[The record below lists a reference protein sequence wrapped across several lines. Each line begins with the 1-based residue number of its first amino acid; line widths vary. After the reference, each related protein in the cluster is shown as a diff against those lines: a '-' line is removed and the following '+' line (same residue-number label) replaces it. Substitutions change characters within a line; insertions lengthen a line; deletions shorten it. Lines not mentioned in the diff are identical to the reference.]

1 MASERFK
8 PAPPGRRVAGR
19 DTGEDLTVDKPHK
32 PLLASFGK
40 KSAGRN
46 SQGKIT
52 VRHRGGGHKRLY
64 RALDF
69 LQDKFDI
76 PATVATVEYDPNRSG
91 RIGLLH
97 YADGQKTYTLLPDGV
112 KVGDIIICSKNKIE
126 LKTGNRLPLKF
137 IPVGMMVCSV
147 ELEPGKGGELARSA
161 GAGITVMAVEETRVL
176 IKMPSGEQRYLPAE
190 CLATVGQVSNLE
202 KRNIRLGKAGRKR
215 WLGIRPSVRGKAM
228 NPIDHPH
235 GGGEGNQP
243 IGLKGPKTPSGK
255 WALGVK
261 TRRSHRRSDSMI
273 VRRRR
278 RKK

>member
-1 MASERFK
+1 MAIEKFK
-8 PAPPGRRVAGR
+8 PTTPGRRFAGR
-19 DTGEDLTVDKPHK
+19 DTGEDLTVAKPHK
-32 PLLASFGK
+32 PLLSSLGK
-40 KSAGRN
+40 NSAGRN
-46 SQGKIT
+46 NQGKIT
-52 VRHRGGGHKRLY
+52 VRHQGGGHKRLY

-91 RIGLLH
+91 RIGLLN
-97 YADGQKTYTLLPDGV
+97 YADGQKTYMLLPDGV
-112 KVGDIIICSKNKIE
+112 KVGDIVLSSRNKIE

-137 IPVGMMVCSV
+137 VPVGMMVCNV

-161 GAGITVMAVEETRVL
+161 GAGMTVMAVEETRVL

-190 CLATVGQVSNLE
+190 CLATIGQVSNLE

-215 WLGIRPSVRGKAM
+215 WLGVRPSVRGKAM